1 MLKDA
6 VTSQGI
12 ISFQASQSLLEIFFD
27 DKIRITKMLKVI
39 MNESIKTLLLSIK
52 WLLMLSLHIT
62 QVYCVNS
69 WFKEKGIIQMFLS
82 LLIILMCWLSKM
94 SLYHVAFNYW
104 YQKTLLYREVY
115 HYKSSYFKTLAK
127 KAFTIGG
134 ECNVIVRDSEPI
146 RLLESPRSLR

>member
-27 DKIRITKMLKVI
+27 DKIRIMKMLKVI

-62 QVYCVNS
+62 QAYCVNS
-69 WFKEKGIIQMFLS
+69 WFKEKGIIQIFLS

-127 KAFTIGG
+127 KSIH
-134 ECNVIVRDSEPI
+134 NR
-146 RLLESPRSLR
+146 RWM

>member
-27 DKIRITKMLKVI
+27 DKIRIMKMLKVI
-39 MNESIKTLLLSIK
+39 VNESIKTLLLSIK

-62 QVYCVNS
+62 QAYCVNS
-69 WFKEKGIIQMFLS
+69 WFKEKGIIQIFLS
-82 LLIILMCWLSKM
+82 LLIIIMCWLSKM

-127 KAFTIGG
+127 KSIH
-134 ECNVIVRDSEPI
+134 NR
-146 RLLESPRSLR
+146 RWM

>member
-62 QVYCVNS
+62 QAYCVNS
-69 WFKEKGIIQMFLS
+69 WFKEKGIIQIFLS
-82 LLIILMCWLSKM
+82 LLIIIMCWLSKM
-94 SLYHVAFNYW
+94 SLYHVAINYW

-115 HYKSSYFKTLAK
+115 HYKTSYLKTLANT
-127 KAFTIGG
+127 AFMLGG
-134 ECNVIVRDSEPI
+134 EHYVIVWDSEPI
-146 RLLESPRSLR
+146 RLLETPRSLR

>member
-1 MLKDA
+1 M
-6 VTSQGI
+6 TSQGI

-27 DKIRITKMLKVI
+27 DKIRIMKMLKVI

-115 HYKSSYFKTLAK
+115 HYKTSYLKTLANT
-127 KAFTIGG
+127 AFMLGG
-134 ECNVIVRDSEPI
+134 EHNVIVWDSEPI

>member
-1 MLKDA
+1 M
-6 VTSQGI
+6 I
-12 ISFQASQSLLEIFFD
+12 I
-27 DKIRITKMLKVI
+27 
-39 MNESIKTLLLSIK
+39 
-52 WLLMLSLHIT
+52 
-62 QVYCVNS
+62 
-69 WFKEKGIIQMFLS
+69 
-82 LLIILMCWLSKM
+82 MCRLSKM